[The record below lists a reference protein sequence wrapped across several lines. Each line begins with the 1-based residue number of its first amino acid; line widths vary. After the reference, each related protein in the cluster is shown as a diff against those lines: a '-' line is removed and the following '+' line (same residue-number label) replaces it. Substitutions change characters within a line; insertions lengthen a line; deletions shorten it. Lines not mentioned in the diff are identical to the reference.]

1 MHFHFTSNLYPYYV
15 EIVYLVL
22 RNRNFTS
29 MFGRNNDRD
38 RRDDPPSFLRSI
50 LTLAIAGI
58 LLFFGYNHYKK
69 VTTGAGG
76 ITDVFTPKG
85 GSYEKKEFK
94 IKYKASDFAYE
105 IDDSYTLKLLS
116 DPTNHR
122 KEFNNFLYE
131 YNMALLQHLG
141 KRMGFSPDLMISARD
156 RYNDHHAYIKD
167 LYYKDFM
174 KLRTGANKATD
185 TWYKQDESKAVEA
198 FNEVSSKYTC
208 FMVNHIMTSILETK
222 NGYLEVEG
230 RQISEP
236 CTIALNE
243 GIAPMMKRLK
253 ERAIVDDFTRSRGM
267 LSEKVES
274 TISELATMEVRDKKG
289 LRRKLKSKVMGYD
302 VSSTDIDISAISIL
316 KAGFDLNA
324 YFDIRIDNQSKDLIV
339 TLPQP
344 KILSHEVYPRVDK
357 LDVGWMR
364 SISDQDFND
373 NFNLLREQFRKDAVT
388 SDVFKKSKIKVVD
401 VLEILL
407 SPLLTDGY
415 QMKVEFK
422 GSNPEKMLE
431 N

>member
-1 MHFHFTSNLYPYYV
+1 
-15 EIVYLVL
+15 
-22 RNRNFTS
+22 
-29 MFGRNNDRD
+29 MFGRNNNRD
-38 RRDDPPSFLRSI
+38 HRDDPPSFLRSLI
-50 LTLAIAGI
+50 TLAIAGV
-58 LLFFGYNHYKK
+58 LLFFGYNHYKNLG
-69 VTTGAGG
+69 TATGG
-76 ITDVFTPKG
+76 IIDIFTPKG
-85 GSYEKKEFK
+85 GSYEKRDFK
-94 IKYKASDFAYE
+94 VKYKATDFSYK
-105 IDDSYTLKLLS
+105 IDDAYTLKLLS

-122 KEFNNFLYE
+122 REFNNFLYE
-131 YNMALLQHLG
+131 YNMALLSHLG
-141 KRMGFSPDLMISARD
+141 KRMGFTEDLMISARD
-156 RYNDHHAYIKD
+156 KYNDHHAYIKD

-174 KLRTGANKATD
+174 KLRTGSNKATD
-185 TWYKQDESKAVEA
+185 TWYRQDESKAVEA

-208 FMVNHIMTSILETK
+208 FMVNHILTSILETK

-230 RQISEP
+230 RQINEP
-236 CTIALNE
+236 CTIALDE
-243 GIAPMMKRLK
+243 GIAPMMRRLK

-267 LSEKVES
+267 LSEKVEN

-289 LRRKLKSKVMGYD
+289 LRRKLQSQVMGYN

-324 YFDIRIDNQSKDLIV
+324 FFDIRMNEKTKDLIV

-364 SISDQDFND
+364 SISDKDFND

-388 SDVFKKSKIKVVD
+388 SDIFKKSKLKVVD

-407 SPLLTDGY
+407 SPLLSDGY
-415 QMKVEFK
+415 SLKVEFK
-422 GSNPEKMLE
+422 GSNPQIQLK